1 MKKVVLFGS
10 TGNLGKEIAKV
21 LIKEGY
27 DVTLVVRSKEKAST
41 IKNISDKI
49 IIANPCEKSNL
60 SNCFIDQ
67 EIVISAFGKSVS
79 PNDKSTSSFYEV
91 DFLGN
96 KNILE
101 EAKKVGIKKFVY
113 VSAFH
118 SEKYQ
123 HLNYFKVHHE
133 FSDLLIQSGINYSII
148 KPPAIFSAFVDML
161 ELAKKGQLIT
171 IGDGNK
177 KTNPI
182 YEGDLATIIVH
193 SILQKNLVLEAGGKH
208 IYTRKELNEI
218 IQKAINPT
226 KKIRHVP
233 FFLFSIAL
241 PLIKLFNKNTYDK
254 FSFFIEVM
262 KHETIAP
269 QLGELDFKTYIEN
282 RINNKN

>member
-254 FSFFIEVM
+254 FSF
-262 KHETIAP
+262 
-269 QLGELDFKTYIEN
+269 L
-282 RINNKN
+282 

>member
-101 EAKKVGIKKFVY
+101 EAKK
-113 VSAFH
+113 
-118 SEKYQ
+118 
-123 HLNYFKVHHE
+123 
-133 FSDLLIQSGINYSII
+133 
-148 KPPAIFSAFVDML
+148 
-161 ELAKKGQLIT
+161 
-171 IGDGNK
+171 
-177 KTNPI
+177 
-182 YEGDLATIIVH
+182 
-193 SILQKNLVLEAGGKH
+193 
-208 IYTRKELNEI
+208 
-218 IQKAINPT
+218 
-226 KKIRHVP
+226 
-233 FFLFSIAL
+233 
-241 PLIKLFNKNTYDK
+241 
-254 FSFFIEVM
+254 
-262 KHETIAP
+262 
-269 QLGELDFKTYIEN
+269 
-282 RINNKN
+282 